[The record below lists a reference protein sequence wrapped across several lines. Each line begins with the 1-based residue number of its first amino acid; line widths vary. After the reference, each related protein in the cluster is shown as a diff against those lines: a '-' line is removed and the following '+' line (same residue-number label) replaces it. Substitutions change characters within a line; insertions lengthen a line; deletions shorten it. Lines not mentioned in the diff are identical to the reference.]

1 MNRINV
7 ATPGLK
13 RTFCVLV
20 VVTVLSATAS
30 AYTVV
35 MRGGRRVE
43 IPRDFLVTA
52 ATLTYEAAP
61 GIQVTLQLAALD
73 IPATEKANNE
83 VSGSLLRRV
92 QLFYPRPELA
102 TAPGRGLA
110 RRTITNRDL
119 ETSARR
125 RRESEVTY
133 EQRRKELGLP
143 SVAQSRRQL
152 VAQTDSFEL
161 ELEQRRVAAR
171 ESEAYWRERAAAL
184 RTEVAALDAELTFAR
199 GQLEGEFRT
208 GNSWSS
214 ASFTSIVP
222 FISLGSI
229 GGRGN
234 GGFGARGF
242 GRHRSPVFAPFG
254 SGMPSQGRRV
264 WGERTERGQVV
275 VNPNGFP
282 RSGQHGPG
290 VGQFP
295 AFTGNFMLGSGAAY
309 DYSYERSALVTRFNE
324 LAAARAGLNAR
335 WRELEEEARR
345 AGASPGWLRQ

>member
-1 MNRINV
+1 M
-7 ATPGLK
+7 
-13 RTFCVLV
+13 
-20 VVTVLSATAS
+20 VLSATAS

-52 ATLTYEAAP
+52 ATLTYETAP

-83 VSGSLLRRV
+83 VSGSLLRRA

-102 TAPGRGLA
+102 TAPGRALA

-143 SVAQSRRQL
+143 SVAESRGQL

-184 RTEVAALDAELTFAR
+184 RTEVAALDAELNFTRA
-199 GQLEGEFRT
+199 QLEGEFGI
-208 GNSWSS
+208 GNSWSN

-222 FISLGSI
+222 LISLGSI

-234 GGFGARGF
+234 GGFGAGGF
-242 GRHRSPVFAPFG
+242 GRHRPVFAPFG
-254 SGMPSQGRRV
+254 SGIPSQGRRV
-264 WGERTERGQVV
+264 WGERTARGQVV

-282 RSGQHGPG
+282 RPWQRGPG

-295 AFTGNFMLGSGAAY
+295 AFTGNFILGSGAAY

-345 AGASPGWLRQ
+345 AGASPGWLRR